1 MGKEYILVPD
11 IITIYYGDSMEGVGI
26 LTERQAQVLRYA
38 AMGYTQEEIAKALG
52 ISQPRV
58 SSALKAAQ
66 EKIALA
72 RRTLEFYE
80 ELKYIKELRERGF
93 RGDAVLK

>member
-1 MGKEYILVPD
+1 M
-11 IITIYYGDSMEGVGI
+11 SGVGI

-38 AMGYTQEEIAKALG
+38 AMGYTQGEIASALE

-58 SSALKAAQ
+58 SSVLKAAQ
-66 EKIALA
+66 KKIALA
-72 RRTLEFYE
+72 KKTMEFYE

-93 RGDAVLK
+93 HGDAVLR